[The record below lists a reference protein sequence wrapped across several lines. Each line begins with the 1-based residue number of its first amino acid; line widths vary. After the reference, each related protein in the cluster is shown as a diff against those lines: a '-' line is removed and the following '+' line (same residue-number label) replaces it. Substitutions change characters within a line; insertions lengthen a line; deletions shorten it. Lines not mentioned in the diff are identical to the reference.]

1 MFAGIEDHLAGKSQS
16 LFWCNKGAQQLDE
29 VISLKTETLTSI
41 LDKHNCPR
49 FIEYITIDTEG
60 SDIEVLKG
68 LDLDK
73 YAFGYMTIEARPI
86 GRILEVLAYLKP
98 YGFCLKTVSY
108 GPHGAVL
115 DAHFV
120 QCNNHYE
127 KYDRQFADSFI
138 DKNIDNKKASNIF
151 SERFVDILSD
161 PSNMLIPRCKDAGK
175 VIGDNIV
182 MHNNLL
188 VHKGKFYGKYDKIL
202 ELNEGV
208 HEPAEER
215 MFAEVLN
222 YIPQG
227 GTIIELGSYWAVY
240 SMWFYKKIADAKVY
254 CIERYKENIR
264 VGVDNFHLNGVKGN
278 FTLGAINKDIFITE
292 FIKEKDIDII
302 DILHSDIEGHE
313 LKMLESITELLE
325 SKRIRYLF
333 ISTHSN
339 KIHTSCLE
347 LLQHHGYRIIADA
360 DYDNETFCWDGLIV
374 ACPGNDLDIPY
385 TSLGSRRHTPLNHT
399 GKPLNNINDQ

>member
-1 MFAGIEDHLAGKSQS
+1 MMPIKEFIPKINRSYLRIVLYKYLFLIAKAWREIARLLLFEKQIVIEKLDRQLA
-16 LFWCNKGAQQLDE
+16 N
-29 VISLKTETLTSI
+29 
-41 LDKHNCPR
+41 R
-49 FIEYITIDTEG
+49 FIN
-60 SDIEVLKG
+60 K
-68 LDLDK
+68 K
-73 YAFGYMTIEARPI
+73 
-86 GRILEVLAYLKP
+86 
-98 YGFCLKTVSY
+98 
-108 GPHGAVL
+108 
-115 DAHFV
+115 
-120 QCNNHYE
+120 
-127 KYDRQFADSFI
+127 
-138 DKNIDNKKASNIF
+138 IDNKKGITF
-151 SERFVDILSD
+151 ERRFVDVLSD
-161 PSNMLIPRCKDAGK
+161 PSNLFISRCANAGT
-175 VIGDNIV
+175 VIGNNV
-182 MHNNLL
+182 VLHNNILVSKNGYYGQFSDILL
-188 VHKGKFYGKYDKIL
+188 
-202 ELNEGV
+202 LNKGV

-215 MFAEVLN
+215 MFTEVLK
-222 YIPQG
+222 YIPAG
-227 GTIIELGSYWAVY
+227 GTMIELGSYWAFY